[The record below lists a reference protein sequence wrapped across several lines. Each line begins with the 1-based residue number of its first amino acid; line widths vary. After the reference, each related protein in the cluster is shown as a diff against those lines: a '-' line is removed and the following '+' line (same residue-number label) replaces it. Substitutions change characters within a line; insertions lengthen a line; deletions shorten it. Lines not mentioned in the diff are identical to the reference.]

1 MQAHDAPSTN
11 DHPPSHP
18 PHAYRRRRTYRR
30 RPARSPLSRRA
41 CPACSRRYAGLIPA
55 DCPVCDGI
63 GILALGNAALSRHN
77 PAAVARAVELYL
89 EHAAH
94 RAARDLPY
102 AQRRAALELAVTE
115 LRTAGVLAT
124 IADTGTPATPAQPDD
139 AQARSL
145 AERDA
150 YTVATDLNARP
161 TTAVLNALAASTI
174 PLTACRPGTHV
185 LAIASANGHPAQL
198 ARAADPIDPLG
209 PDLLELA
216 AERRTT
222 EHAGRVLASATD
234 QLATRR
240 TRRQARP

>member
-1 MQAHDAPSTN
+1 M
-11 DHPPSHP
+11 
-18 PHAYRRRRTYRR
+18 
-30 RPARSPLSRRA
+30 SRRA
-41 CPACSRRYAGLIPA
+41 CPACARRYAGLIPD

-63 GILALGNAALSRHN
+63 GILSLGNAALARHA

-115 LRTAGVLAT
+115 LRTAGILAT

-139 AQARSL
+139 AQARTL
-145 AERDA
+145 AEREA
-150 YTVATDLNARP
+150 YAVATELNARP
-161 TTAVLNALAASTI
+161 TTAVLNSLAASTL
-174 PLTACRPGTHV
+174 PLTACRPGEHV
-185 LAIASANGHPAQL
+185 IAIASANGHPAQL

-216 AERRTT
+216 ADRRST
-222 EHAGRVLASATD
+222 EHAGRVLAGATD
-234 QLATRR
+234 ELR
-240 TRRQARP
+240 TRRERRQRTDRQAAR